1 MLTIDLFF
9 DRKTLANNYLFF
21 TIYEM
26 KVCSSNEGL
35 THETSAFNLTVAV

>member
-9 DRKTLANNYLFF
+9 DRKKWLIITYFSQ
-21 TIYEM
+21 YKM

-35 THETSAFNLTVAV
+35 THETSACNLTVAV